1 MSLNEILLV
10 CAALIPAIVLC
21 VYVFIKDRVEK
32 EPIGLLLLL
41 LGLGVVSCFPAAEVE
56 GWLIGAIDD
65 IFSGFGTNVNGTVL
79 LPDDIYKIYNAVK
92 CVFGI
97 ALVEEGFKFIF
108 MFFVTRN
115 NKNFNSLFDGIIYS
129 VFVSLGFA
137 AYENV
142 MYVLEYGWQT
152 AIMRAFMS
160 VPGHMFFAVIMGYY
174 YSLWHMSC
182 KARDIE
188 RNLKSKNLITKNAP
202 EFSGKSYMA
211 MCLVMPIVVHGIYD
225 YCCFADTTFMTVVL
239 YLFVIF
245 LFIYCFG
252 KIRKFSKIDSSD
264 TAFANYMVLKK
275 YPLLEAAV
283 NDYLLRKG
291 QDTVNSETVQ

>member
-1 MSLNEILLV
+1 MSSNEILLV

-56 GWLIGAIDD
+56 DLLIGAIDD
-65 IFSGFGTNVNGTVL
+65 IFANFGTEVQGTVL
-79 LPDDIYKIYNAVK
+79 LPDDVYKVYNAVK

-152 AIMRAFMS
+152 ALMRAFLS

-174 YSLWHMSC
+174 YSLWHMTC

-188 RNLKSKNLITKNAP
+188 RDLKAKNLITKNAP
-202 EFSGKSYMA
+202 EYSGTQYMVL
-211 MCLVMPIVVHGIYD
+211 CLVMPILVHGIYD
-225 YCCFADTTFMTVVL
+225 YCCFAGTTVMTVIL
-239 YLFVIF
+239 YLFV
-245 LFIYCFG
+245 LSLYIYCFG
-252 KIRKFSKIDSSD
+252 KIRKFSKNDTSD
-264 TAFANYMVLKK
+264 IAFANYMVLKK
-275 YPLLEAAV
+275 YPLLAAAV
-283 NDYLLRKG
+283 NDYLIKNG
-291 QDTVNSETVQ
+291 KAPVKTENSL